1 MGRFRAGK
9 RDVLQIYIM
18 FGQRLIPV
26 SSTVGSAECPPRGHP
41 YVGIVTWEGV
51 AERLIYGPHSIW
63 VVPVSRC
70 SNV

>member
-9 RDVLQIYIM
+9 SDVLQLYIM
-18 FGQRLIPV
+18 FGQRLISV
-26 SSTVGSAECPPRGHP
+26 SST
-41 YVGIVTWEGV
+41 VGIVTWEGV